1 MVSDCIFCQIVRG
14 QADCHQVYEDD
25 QVLVFL
31 DIFPVSPGHTLVI
44 PKEHAVDVF
53 DLPEAS
59 AEAIARVARRVAHTI
74 DDVLSPDG
82 LMVAQLNREA
92 AGQTVFHYHMHLI
105 PRWHGASM
113 QIHGRREATR
123 EQLDDAAQRIASAL
137 PESLSQR

>member
-1 MVSDCIFCQIVRG
+1 MSDCIFCQIVRG

-105 PRWHGASM
+105 PRAVGDPMTLHARAPGNPAEMAEVASRLVE
-113 QIHGRREATR
+113 GLRA
-123 EQLDDAAQRIASAL
+123 
-137 PESLSQR
+137 